1 MPDLT
6 AKKERRSLLQA
17 VAPWLVV
24 AFVFYWLF
32 RIVPFGKLVEALA
45 RAPLGAFVALTVVY
59 VAVNLLADTFA
70 TWTTFRRALPDV
82 PLTYRDTLEIRGA
95 TYLLAVVHY
104 GAGQGGLAYFLH
116 RRYGVAVPRTAGAVI
131 LVMGV
136 NVVVVAMCAFVGI
149 LAGGAPE
156 TAALRWIV
164 LAFAAGFPIYLA
176 VIALRPRFLMR
187 IHTLGPLF
195 EAGLRGHAVAIAAR
209 LPHMAVLV
217 TANFLAMR
225 LFGVTPPLDK
235 ALVLLPIV
243 FVLAVLPISPSGLG
257 TAQLAAVTLFADFA
271 HGATLDERRTA
282 VAAYSLGL
290 QFLGLLVQAAVGVFF
305 LRRATR

>member
-1 MPDLT
+1 MPEP
-6 AKKERRSLLQA
+6 KRRSLLQ
-17 VAPWLVV
+17 VVGPWLVAAV
-24 AFVFYWLF
+24 IFVWLF
-32 RIVPFGKLVEALA
+32 RIVPFSKLVEALA
-45 RAPLGAFVALTVVY
+45 NAPLGAFVALTLAY
-59 VAVNLLADTFA
+59 VWVNLCADTFA
-70 TWTTFRRALPDV
+70 TWATFHRALPEV
-82 PLTYRDTLEIRGA
+82 PLTYRETLVMRGA

-104 GAGQGGLAYFLH
+104 GAGQGGLAYFLN
-116 RRYGVAVPRTAGAVI
+116 RRHGVEVARTAGTVM

-156 TAALRWIV
+156 AAALRWVV
-164 LAFAAGFPIYLA
+164 LAFAAGFPAYLL
-176 VIALRPRFLMR
+176 VIALRPRFLAR
-187 IHTLGPLF
+187 VRLLQPLF
-195 EAGLRGHAVAIAAR
+195 QAGLRGHAVAIAAR

-217 TANFLAMR
+217 GGNFAAMH
-225 LFGVTPPLDK
+225 LFGVTPPLGK

-257 TAQLAAVTLFADFA
+257 TAQAAAVTLFAEFA
-271 HGATLDERRTA
+271 HGATLDDRRAA

-290 QFLGLLVQAAVGVFF
+290 QFLALIVQAALGVVF